1 MEGGPRGRRAASTA
15 LLAALVTTLLAGTP
29 SASAEPSQ
37 EYSVSELCKHR
48 FRQTLNHVIDGATLH
63 SKNERNLDCKLTFQT
78 ETVLQ
83 RFMVRFDYLQLDCND
98 HLYIHDGAHAI
109 DGKYKADLSCRNTK
123 ESVGTLYTRS
133 NHLTLEYK
141 TDAWGTSKNGFRMVI
156 TAFKH
161 VTKDMVA
168 CDQFLCDDHCIS
180 SDLLCD
186 GVVHCLH
193 GGDESVIAGCVDA
206 GLGTMFGLD
215 QTMFLGAAAGVAG
228 VIIIVVIS
236 VIVCLCR
243 RRRRRQRHPNNGTVN
258 NTYQMASVNYS
269 GSNGTRAGTEKQPFS
284 ENWLHPAV
292 WTGFPLSA
300 HCSPSR
306 SKRRGQTAT
315 PPARRMSGSCE
326 GWRRRRGARSADPS
340 RPAQESAVAA
350 AVAAADRLA
359 GWARFL
365 VI

>member
-1 MEGGPRGRRAASTA
+1 MDGGPRGWHVAWAA
-15 LLAALVTTLLAGTP
+15 LLAALLLLRSRA
-29 SASAEPSQ
+29 ASAEPSQ
-37 EYSVSELCKHR
+37 EHSVSELCKHR
-48 FRQTLNHVIDGATLH
+48 FRQTLNHVIDGATLY

-141 TDAWGTSKNGFRMVI
+141 TDAWGSNKNGFRMVI

-161 VTKDMVA
+161 VSKDLVD

-180 SDLLCD
+180 SDLICD
-186 GVVHCLH
+186 GVVHCLN
-193 GGDESVIAGCVDA
+193 GGDESVRAGCVDA
-206 GLGTMFGLD
+206 GLGPFFGLD
-215 QTMFLGAAAGVAG
+215 QPMFLGAAAGAVA
-228 VIIIVVIS
+228 VLAIIIIS
-236 VIVCLCR
+236 VTVCVCR
-243 RRRRRQRHPNNGTVN
+243 RHRRRRHPNNGTVN

-269 GSNGTRAGTEKQPFS
+269 GSNGTRAANEKQPFS
-284 ENWLHPAV
+284 ENRLHPAA
-292 WTGFPLSA
+292 WTGFPLNA
-300 HCSPSR
+300 RCSPSR

-315 PPARRMSGSCE
+315 LSAARRKSGSCE
-326 GWRRRRGARSADPS
+326 GWRPRGGARSADPS
-340 RPAQESAVAA
+340 RPAQAA
-350 AVAAADRLA
+350 AVKMARWA
-359 GWARFL
+359 GLWT
-365 VI
+365 I